1 MPPADADPNSP
12 SNPVVDLE
20 TATPSR
26 EFLSL
31 VTFEFAWRH
40 RFCAVTIDDIHDLI
54 VATED
59 TPASVIARICERL
72 PRTCQLTHA
81 TDEEVCRLIARAY
94 EKPRPT

>member
-12 SNPVVDLE
+12 PDPVVDLE
-20 TATPSR
+20 AAIPSR
-26 EFLSL
+26 DFLGL

-40 RFCAVTIDDIHDLI
+40 RFCAVTVDDAHDLI

-59 TPASVIARICERL
+59 TPPSVIARICERL
-72 PRTCQLTHA
+72 PRECQLTHA
-81 TDEEVCRLIARAY
+81 SDEAVCRLIARAY